1 VLVSLLLKG
10 IGKNSTEVRSV
21 LETFVELGAPPAI
34 LVQGK
39 PHLGTDRM
47 VHLLRQAHSKLVAL
61 GVEVRYN
68 TKVTSLV
75 AKGPGGRVSGVV
87 LRSSDG
93 NAATAVDEGVY
104 ALEDCE
110 AVLLAVGHS
119 ARDLYE
125 TLHAQGDVALSFQP
139 FSAGLRAEH
148 PQALINE
155 LQYGPKLAELAGW
168 KQPLPAADYKLV
180 ASGLRTRYSST
191 RDFSHASSLLP
202 RDRTRGRGEGKG
214 ESEDDESGE
223 AAQFTKGP
231 TAAYSFC
238 MCPGGQVVPTAME
251 PDYLCVNGMSYSKR
265 SSPFANSGLVVPISL
280 ADCLPFVSG
289 APSASFSG
297 DDGLDPTSSAAVLA
311 GLAFQRAVE
320 RSASLM
326 GGGNL
331 VAPVQS
337 IGDFLAEKPLTSS
350 ATSAEAPLSSSY
362 RLGVKRAPLQD
373 LYPPQVKAVLLLYI
387 YIYFPF
393 KRCHF
398 Q

>member
-1 VLVSLLLKG
+1 M
-10 IGKNSTEVRSV
+10 

-47 VHLLRQAHSKLVAL
+47 VHLLRQAHSKLIAL
-61 GVEVRYN
+61 GVDVRYN
-68 TKVTSLV
+68 TKVTSLL
-75 AKGPGGRVSGVV
+75 AKGPGGRVSGVM
-87 LRSSDG
+87 LSSSG
-93 NAATAVDEGVY
+93 EAAGAVAY

-125 TLHAQGDVALSFQP
+125 TLHVQGDVALSFQP

-191 RDFSHASSLLP
+191 REFSHASTTSLP
-202 RDRTRGRGEGKG
+202 RSRRRGRGEEAKG
-214 ESEDDESGE
+214 ELDGE
-223 AAQFTKGP
+223 GDGAAEAIHANAGP

-238 MCPGGQVVPTAME
+238 MCPGGQVVPTAMN

-265 SSPFANSGLVVPISL
+265 SSPFANSGLVVPVSL

-289 APSASFSG
+289 NPSAFSSLTG
-297 DDGLDPTSSAAVLA
+297 DDEGSFDPTSSAAVLA

-320 RSASLM
+320 RDASVM

-337 IGDFLAEKPLTSS
+337 IGDFLEETPMSSRTS
-350 ATSAEAPLSSSY
+350 LSEESLPSSY
-362 RLGVKRAPLQD
+362 RLGVKRAPLHD
-373 LYPPQVKAVLLLYI
+373 LYPPQV
-387 YIYFPF
+387 
-393 KRCHF
+393 C
-398 Q
+398 